1 MSFGQFL
8 LKEGMDL
15 ELSAELGDVISFLD
29 DVVRLFDFG
38 GHSYRLEPV
47 NGVIGTRWNLAV
59 RASALATPG
68 EADRAVAF
76 IEVGGLGGG
85 VTGLKIL
92 SREQWL
98 TCGPQAT
105 DQEVKLFSHFAFQ
118 LLNALHG
125 EGFLEM
131 PGPLPIE

>member
-1 MSFGQFL
+1 MG
-8 LKEGMDL
+8 DL
-15 ELSAELGDVISFLD
+15 FTNS
-29 DVVRLFDFG
+29 
-38 GHSYRLEPV
+38 
-47 NGVIGTRWNLAV
+47 
-59 RASALATPG
+59 TPG

-85 VTGLKIL
+85 ITGLKIL
-92 SREQWL
+92 SREQWR

-125 EGFLEM
+125 EGLLEL

>member
-1 MSFGQFL
+1 M
-8 LKEGMDL
+8 
-15 ELSAELGDVISFLD
+15 
-29 DVVRLFDFG
+29 
-38 GHSYRLEPV
+38 
-47 NGVIGTRWNLAV
+47 
-59 RASALATPG
+59 
-68 EADRAVAF
+68 AF

-85 VTGLKIL
+85 ITGLKIL
-92 SREQWL
+92 SREQWR

-125 EGFLEM
+125 EGILEL